1 MVNLL
6 AGPKGSGKT
15 QKMMELANEQVKACK
30 GNLVFL
36 KNSHRDTR
44 GVGFDIR
51 VVCMDDY
58 PAINNADEYIGF
70 LYGMYS
76 SNLDLECVFIDGL
89 MKHTGINLEDVPGFI
104 TRLKQISAECGID
117 FYVSLS
123 AEKDSLT
130 GDAYE
135 GCTFL
140 N

>member
-51 VVCMDDY
+51 VVCMDD
-58 PAINNADEYIGF
+58 
-70 LYGMYS
+70 
-76 SNLDLECVFIDGL
+76 
-89 MKHTGINLEDVPGFI
+89 
-104 TRLKQISAECGID
+104 
-117 FYVSLS
+117 
-123 AEKDSLT
+123 
-130 GDAYE
+130 
-135 GCTFL
+135 
-140 N
+140 

>member
-6 AGPKGSGKT
+6 TGPKGSGKT
-15 QKMMELANEQVKACK
+15 QKMMELANEQVKACR

-44 GVGFDIR
+44 NVGFDIR

-58 PAINNADEYIGF
+58 PAITNTDEYIGF

-76 SNLDLECVFIDGL
+76 ANLDLECVFIDGL
-89 MKHTGINLEDVPGFI
+89 MKQAAINLENVPTFVA
-104 TRLKQISAECGID
+104 RLKQLSAECGVD

-123 AEKDSLT
+123 ASKDELT
-130 GDAYE
+130 GEAFE
-135 GCTFL
+135 GCNFV

>member
-44 GVGFDIR
+44 NVGFDIR

-58 PAINNADEYIGF
+58 PIIADPNAYIAF

-76 SNLDLECVFIDGL
+76 ANLDLECIFIDGL
-89 MKHTGINLEDVPGFI
+89 MKHSGITLENVPEFI
-104 TRLKQISAECGID
+104 KGLKQLSAECGIN
-117 FYVSLS
+117 FYVSIS
-123 AEKDSLT
+123 AEKGDLT
-130 GDAYE
+130 GEAFD

>member
-1 MVNLL
+1 MTF
-6 AGPKGSGKT
+6 KH
-15 QKMMELANEQVKACK
+15 
-30 GNLVFL
+30 LVGRAV
-36 KNSHRDTR
+36 HTDTLS
-44 GVGFDIR
+44 VIR
-51 VVCMDDY
+51 TR
-58 PAINNADEYIGF
+58 EE
-70 LYGMYS
+70 S
-76 SNLDLECVFIDGL
+76 VFIDGL

-104 TRLKQISAECGID
+104 TRLKQLSAECGID

>member
-36 KNSHRDTR
+36 KTSHRDTR

-58 PAINNADEYIGF
+58 PAINNAD
-70 LYGMYS
+70 
-76 SNLDLECVFIDGL
+76 
-89 MKHTGINLEDVPGFI
+89 
-104 TRLKQISAECGID
+104 
-117 FYVSLS
+117 
-123 AEKDSLT
+123 
-130 GDAYE
+130 
-135 GCTFL
+135 
-140 N
+140 

>member
-104 TRLKQISAECGID
+104 TRLKQ
-117 FYVSLS
+117 LS
-123 AEKDSLT
+123 A
-130 GDAYE
+130 
-135 GCTFL
+135 
-140 N
+140 

>member
-6 AGPKGSGKT
+6 TGPKGSGKT

-44 GVGFDIR
+44 NVGFDIR

-58 PAINNADEYIGF
+58 PAITNTDEYIGF

-76 SNLDLECVFIDGL
+76 ANHDLECVFIDGL
-89 MKHTGINLEDVPGFI
+89 MKQSRINLENVPTFVSRI
-104 TRLKQISAECGID
+104 KKLSEECGVD

-123 AEKDSLT
+123 ASRDELT
-130 GDAYE
+130 GEAFDD
-135 GCTFL
+135 CKFID
-140 N
+140 

>member
-1 MVNLL
+1 MLTNTSV
-6 AGPKGSGKT
+6 S
-15 QKMMELANEQVKACK
+15 
-30 GNLVFL
+30 
-36 KNSHRDTR
+36 
-44 GVGFDIR
+44 
-51 VVCMDDY
+51 
-58 PAINNADEYIGF
+58 
-70 LYGMYS
+70 YGMYS

-104 TRLKQISAECGID
+104 TRLKQLSAECGID

>member
-1 MVNLL
+1 MTF
-6 AGPKGSGKT
+6 KH
-15 QKMMELANEQVKACK
+15 
-30 GNLVFL
+30 LVGRAI
-36 KNSHRDTR
+36 HTDTLS
-44 GVGFDIR
+44 VIP
-51 VVCMDDY
+51 VSYTHLY

-104 TRLKQISAECGID
+104 TRLKQLSAECGID

>member
-51 VVCMDDY
+51 VVCMDDIRLSIMLTNTSVSY
-58 PAINNADEYIGF
+58 MVCTAVILIWNA
-70 LYGMYS
+70 YS
-76 SNLDLECVFIDGL
+76 STD
-89 MKHTGINLEDVPGFI
+89 
-104 TRLKQISAECGID
+104 
-117 FYVSLS
+117 
-123 AEKDSLT
+123 
-130 GDAYE
+130 
-135 GCTFL
+135 
-140 N
+140 

>member
-6 AGPKGSGKT
+6 TGPKGSGKT

-44 GVGFDIR
+44 NVGFDIR

-58 PAINNADEYIGF
+58 PAITNTDEYIGF

-76 SNLDLECVFIDGL
+76 ANHDVECIFIDGL
-89 MKHTGINLEDVPGFI
+89 MKQAAINLENIPSFVS
-104 TRLKQISAECGID
+104 RLKQLSAECGIA

-123 AEKDSLT
+123 ADK
-130 GDAYE
+130 GDLVGEAFE
-135 GCTFL
+135 GCTFID
-140 N
+140 

>member
-6 AGPKGSGKT
+6 AGPTGSGKT

-30 GNLVFL
+30 GN
-36 KNSHRDTR
+36 
-44 GVGFDIR
+44 
-51 VVCMDDY
+51 
-58 PAINNADEYIGF
+58 PDEYIGF

-104 TRLKQISAECGID
+104 TRLKQLSAECGID